1 MLVYQKIS
9 KLFNACRNYS
19 LPKLARF
26 LRHGIERFFSH
37 VSVIVY
43 LIIYYFIYFIL
54 LIVSTAAE
62 IGCDSNL
69 ISVRISADEILR
81 CLRRMDVSFVVADS
95 SSEPNVRRAAATYAK
110 LQVAYRDI

>member
-43 LIIYYFIYFIL
+43 LIIYYFIL